1 MSGHLFTPGQM
12 LSGET
17 TDRRPRPSGRE
28 PKDEG
33 ILKTPSERKATVLF
47 VDDEELIR
55 RSTIRLLRDDGLV
68 FREAGNGVAA
78 LELFEKADIDLVIT
92 DLRMPFMGGLELLRR
107 VRETD
112 GDARVIVASG
122 NFSHEER
129 AEVLAHGAI
138 ATLDKPY
145 DIVTLREA
153 ISSALVNPRADA
165 AKHAR
170 VLLVDDDPDCRD
182 ALAILLGA
190 EGHLIQTAENGL
202 DGLGSFFAGGFDV
215 VVSDLHMPK
224 MNGLEMLREILKGN
238 PRAKVI
244 MMSAEANHEELAALE
259 AAGAF
264 AVLGKPVDVP
274 ALLNVIGQAVSE

>member
-17 TDRRPRPSGRE
+17 TDRRPKPSGRE
-28 PKDEG
+28 PQGEG
-33 ILKTPSERKATVLF
+33 ILKTPSETKATVLF
-47 VDDEELIR
+47 VDDEEMIR
-55 RSTIRLLRDDGLV
+55 KTAIRLLRGDGLV

-92 DLRMPFMGGLELLRR
+92 DLRMPLMGGLELLRR

-112 GDARVIVASG
+112 GDAKVIVTSG
-122 NFSHEER
+122 NFSHEDR

-153 ISSALVNPRADA
+153 ISSALLNPRADA
-165 AKHAR
+165 MKHAR